1 MSTSE
6 WAWPYFSF
14 EEMACRTEA
23 GGWDCGIQNHFMHRL
38 VALREE
44 FGSKMVI
51 TSGYRTPEH
60 NAKIGGSPN
69 SYHMDGIAV
78 DVHAPRGFETH
89 RFVRLALLYG
99 FSGIGLSLNGDD
111 SERFIHIDTRPSTPV
126 IFTYG
131 GAPADYA
138 DIRRERDDLKN
149 RMKVITEA
157 LGRCHAEP
165 DTEAESVSISEST

>member
-99 FSGIGLSLNGDD
+99 FSGIGLSLDGADED
-111 SERFIHIDTRPSTPV
+111 RFIHIDTRPSTPV

-131 GAPADYA
+131 ASPGELDTV
-138 DIRRERDDLKN
+138 RRERDELQA
-149 RMKVITEA
+149 RMDAINVA
-157 LGRCHAEP
+157 LGRCVAQP
-165 DTEAESVSISEST
+165 DADPPSLSESA